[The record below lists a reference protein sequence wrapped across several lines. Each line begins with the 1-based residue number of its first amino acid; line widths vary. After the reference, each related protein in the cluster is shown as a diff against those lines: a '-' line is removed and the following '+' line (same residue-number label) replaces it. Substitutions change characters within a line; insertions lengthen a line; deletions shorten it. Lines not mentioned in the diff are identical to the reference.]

1 MPLPVYDA
9 EHQLQMVR
17 EPGSPTLMHLRSDAS
32 AAQHAADAS
41 GLVLHALVVLPRSE
55 TRLAIGQ
62 GRSTLAACEPR
73 HAFSADARGE
83 RGPSRKRLPAAASG
97 PPGIKRRRPRGRA
110 MAAMPSRGGGKRRG
124 GTSDRMAPRR
134 PNGGRWCFF
143 SGRPS
148 KLAPGWASAGSR
160 PDPQSQDGQHAP
172 SAHTQVRRQPSSQTH
187 QPHQPHC
194 ARSACR

>member
-73 HAFSADARGE
+73 HAFSADARGAGSKPE
-83 RGPSRKRLPAAASG
+83 KTTSGCFRAARDQATQAKRSG
-97 PPGIKRRRPRGRA
+97 
-110 MAAMPSRGGGKRRG
+110 
-124 GTSDRMAPRR
+124 
-134 PNGGRWCFF
+134 NGGDAVQ
-143 SGRPS
+143 GRRE
-148 KLAPGWASAGSR
+148 A
-160 PDPQSQDGQHAP
+160 
-172 SAHTQVRRQPSSQTH
+172 
-187 QPHQPHC
+187 
-194 ARSACR
+194 ARGH